1 MTDESE
7 RLREELHQAREELR
21 RRESFVAVIAHE
33 LRNPIT
39 PVLIS
44 IDSLIQ
50 QLSDGG
56 IDQDT
61 LLRRLETTRRYVN
74 SMRGHLDRLLDFSR
88 LRSGHLELAPEKID
102 LSLLVGSVL
111 DEMAPMIQ
119 AAKCELTTSFT
130 MPLLGCWDKT
140 RLTQVVWNLVSNAV
154 KYAAAAPIEVTTMRT
169 ETAAILSVKDH
180 GPGIAEEDR
189 ELVFNRFE
197 RAATTSHHT
206 GFGVGLWLVR
216 RIVEAMNGTIELVS
230 DAGSG
235 STFTVTLPRRGP

>member
-74 SMRGHLDRLLDFSR
+74 SMR
-88 LRSGHLELAPEKID
+88 GHLELAPEKID